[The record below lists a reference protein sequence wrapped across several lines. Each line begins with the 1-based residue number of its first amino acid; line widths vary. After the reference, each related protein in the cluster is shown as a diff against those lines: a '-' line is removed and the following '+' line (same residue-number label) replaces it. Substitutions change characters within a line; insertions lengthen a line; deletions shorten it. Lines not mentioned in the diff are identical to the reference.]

1 VRHDV
6 RKSLPFADETFDAC
20 YSLSL
25 LCAALTSANRDFI
38 LRDIRRVLR
47 SGGLNV
53 FTVLHKTDPLS
64 TKAAHFSGD
73 LYIIDRFIVHFFGCK
88 EIIRTSCGYE
98 LVDVEEFCEVDEENL
113 DRKLF

>member
-1 VRHDV
+1 MHG
-6 RKSLPFADETFDAC
+6 L
-20 YSLSL
+20 
-25 LCAALTSANRDFI
+25 
-38 LRDIRRVLR
+38 DIRQSRLYLSGNLNGIG

-53 FTVLHKTDPLS
+53 FTVLHKADPLS

-73 LYIIDRFIVHFFGCK
+73 LYIIDRFIVRFFGYK
-88 EIIRTSCGYE
+88 EIIRTSCGHE